1 MLTHKRTKRSKNDK
15 RSHRRYNDKS
25 KSSKLNKIQAFQKH
39 AKKVLSQNKEDGLL
53 EWIFDCIGWTNRK
66 GVEICCGDGIQ
77 CNLSYFVRDHKLN
90 GLFFDKNE
98 KLIKKGQQY
107 WSSKSNKPKYVQGY
121 VFKKEIGETIKK
133 HNMGGQIDVFSLD
146 MDGVDYWILKDLL
159 KDTKAINPRVIVVEF
174 QDIIGPN
181 KALTVPYQ
189 KVFSGWNKWAKGGP
203 NWSGASLLAFS
214 KLLNKYNLVGVENKG
229 FNAFFI
235 RKDVHKKVK
244 KELPTIKPSEYKM
257 LWDNL
262 PEKRRKKLNQRWNLV
277 KNLGWVRV

>member
-1 MLTHKRTKRSKNDK
+1 MAIRKKTDRRRKTDRRSNKDK
-15 RSHRRYNDKS
+15 IH
-25 KSSKLNKIQAFQKH
+25 KLNKIQAFQEH

-77 CNLSYFVRDHKLN
+77 CNLSYFVRDHKLK

-98 KLIKKGQQY
+98 KLISKGKQY